1 MRMVAGFLL
10 GVATMVMLNTPR
22 GREVAQEVGNL
33 VAEGAMNKLKERK
46 NELLPTEKN
55 HD

>member
-10 GVATMVMLNTPR
+10 GVATMVMLNMPR

-33 VAEGAMNKLKERK
+33 VAEGAMNKLKELK
-46 NELLPTEKN
+46 NELLPKKN